1 MNVDALRTTAERL
14 VAHCR
19 AGTEAQGLAELYDP
33 DCVSVEAM
41 PMPGSDSAE
50 ARGIDAIRGK
60 HAWWNANF
68 EVTGGQIEGPF
79 LHGQDRFAVIFA
91 MDTVNRTNGEKGSMK
106 EVAIYSVNDGG
117 RIVREEFFYT
127 M

>member
-1 MNVDALRTTAERL
+1 MTVDALKTTAERL

-50 ARGIDAIRGK
+50 ARGIDAIRCK
-60 HAWWNANF
+60 HEWWNANF

-79 LHGQDRFAVIFA
+79 LHGKDRFAVIFA
-91 MDTVNRTNGEKGSMK
+91 METVNRTSGEKSSMK
-106 EVAIYSVNDGG
+106 EVAVYSVNDGG